1 MHKFFCFSLFINIG
15 WVVWEDS
22 GWVTQESD
30 FVIPAEHQLL
40 LSTIEMNLRGG
51 EESEIDLRHWHNQ
64 CDLLCENVRFVGLS
78 LETFNQQKET

>member
-1 MHKFFCFSLFINIG
+1 MHKFFCFSLFINLG

-40 LSTIEMNLRGG
+40 LSTIEMNLRGEDEG
-51 EESEIDLRHWHNQ
+51 
-64 CDLLCENVRFVGLS
+64 V
-78 LETFNQQKET
+78 K